1 MTTNNKQTNVIGVT
15 GFARAGKDT
24 FVKVASKI
32 LKKNGYTTSTLSFA
46 RGLKDD
52 LEPWLIEKYGIS
64 AWTEDAVE
72 KQLVRPFMVA
82 HGCGK
87 RIQTEGRY
95 WIDKVDEQIRNGIT
109 ACKDVD
115 EKHVFFISDVR
126 FPNEEK
132 WLHENYQGWLV
143 HLRKYSMVVSKGNPV
158 YNEIG
163 QLENPPWKHYDSA
176 PNEEEAKNDPLVME
190 KADFKLELEE
200 VIGREKAKGNIITVD
215 DLVDCSY
222 LNEEIM
228 LCLLKC
234 PFLTLTTQK

>member
-1 MTTNNKQTNVIGVT
+1 MAGY
-15 GFARAGKDT
+15 ARSGKDT

-52 LEPWLIEKYGIS
+52 LDPWLKDKYGIS
-64 AWTEDAVE
+64 AWTEDTVE
-72 KQLVRPFMVA
+72 KHLIRPFLVA

-87 RIQTEGRY
+87 RIQTEGKY
-95 WIDKVDEQIRNGIT
+95 WIDKVEEQIQNGIT
-109 ACKDVD
+109 CCQEVD

-132 WLHENYQGWLV
+132 WLHEQWHGWLV
-143 HLRKYSMVVSKGNPV
+143 HLKKYKLEPIDWV
-158 YNEIG
+158 YGLNKD
-163 QLENPPWKHYDSA
+163 LYRSYDTA
-176 PNEEEAKNDPLVME
+176 PNEEESKNDPLVME
-190 KADFKLELEE
+190 KADYKLELEN
-200 VIGREKAKGNIITVD
+200 VIEREARNGNIIIVE
-215 DLVDCSY
+215 DLVDCNY

>member
-1 MTTNNKQTNVIGVT
+1 MTTNNKQTNVIGVA

-72 KQLVRPFMVA
+72 KQLIRPFMVA

-87 RIQTEGRY
+87 RIQTEGKY

-109 ACKDVD
+109 CCKEVD

-132 WLHENYQGWLV
+132 WLHESWSGWLV
-143 HLRKYSMVVSKGNPV
+143 HLRKYKMDNIRDGTADR
-158 YNEIG
+158 G
-163 QLENPPWKHYDSA
+163 RMYDKA
-176 PNEEEAKNDPLVME
+176 PNEEESKNDPLVMA
-190 KADFKLELEE
+190 KADFKLELEN
-200 VIGREKAKGNIITVD
+200 VIAREKAKGNIITVD